1 MASTIGL
8 WFEIETAFSDI
19 ERVCVEARASA
30 LVHRRSEQEANAL
43 RAMMSGR
50 TAPMEEDPAT
60 AGGDPRQARAIELA
74 RDATFAEANA
84 SGPDLV
90 ELRSRLRKR
99 IGWLKGKLA
108 EALTE
113 HEVYYALF
121 PIVVYADELVAT
133 VMPGMM
139 ARWEPLQGELYD
151 VDNGGELFYS
161 ILEDRFRKEE
171 TPPVVF
177 EVFYFCLSD
186 GFLGMY
192 ASDRAKIAEYRAR
205 LKDKIPLRPTE
216 SADLGPREPRGIELV
231 KFPWRYYA
239 VAVAAIVGGW
249 LLLSLIAALTS
260 GS

>member
-8 WFEIETAFSDI
+8 WFDIETAFSDI
-19 ERVCVEARASA
+19 EQACIEARAAA
-30 LVHRRSEQEANAL
+30 LVVRRGEHEAKAL

-50 TAPMEEDPAT
+50 TSPMEEEPMT

-74 RDATFAEANA
+74 RDAAFAEANA
-84 SGPDLV
+84 GGPDLV

-99 IGWLKGKLA
+99 IGWLKAKLG

-139 ARWEPLQGELYD
+139 TRWEPLQGELYD

-192 ASDRAKIAEYRAR
+192 AADRAKIAEYRAR
-205 LKDKIPLRPTE
+205 LKDKIPLRPTD
-216 SADLGPREPRGIELV
+216 SADLGPREARGIELV
-231 KFPWRYYA
+231 AFPWRYYA
-239 VAVAAIVGGW
+239 AAIAAVVGGW
-249 LLLSLIAALTS
+249 ILLSLFASITS
-260 GS
+260 AS